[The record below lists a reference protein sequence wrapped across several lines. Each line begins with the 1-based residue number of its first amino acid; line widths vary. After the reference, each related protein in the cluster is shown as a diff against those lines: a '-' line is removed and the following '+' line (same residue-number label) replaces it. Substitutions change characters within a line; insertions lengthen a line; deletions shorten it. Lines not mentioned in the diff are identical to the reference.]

1 MSSPVTYHRP
11 QRGEDRERAVDG
23 FLAKC
28 KAEGI
33 SNTDGMRLMIRAWA
47 GVTEPA
53 PPVGDAGS
61 AAEVL
66 SVS

>member
-1 MSSPVTYHRP
+1 
-11 QRGEDRERAVDG
+11 VDG